1 MQRAGQRPSHIHAD
15 TLLDEIAPWPG
26 IGTAV
31 NCAIDPFLRASELG
45 LTCKTLSQNLCGTVV
60 SELSH
65 KRGSYFNLD
74 VFILCVWV
82 FLLACVFMSVSCM
95 LVLEV
100 SKGQR
105 VPWNWCYRWSW
116 AMVVWGTGD
125 SVLLLFISHKSLISA
140 TCNVIIF
147 SFALTYLSFC
157 NLFLAV
163 LFCF

>member
-82 FLLACVFMSVSCM
+82 FCSHVYLCLFHACWYWRSVKGRGSPGIGAIDGPEPWWSGEQGTVFCYYSFPINLSSLPHVMSSYSP
-95 LVLEV
+95 LP
-100 SKGQR
+100 S
-105 VPWNWCYRWSW
+105 P
-116 AMVVWGTGD
+116 
-125 SVLLLFISHKSLISA
+125 ISPSA
-140 TCNVIIF
+140 TYF
-147 SFALTYLSFC
+147 
-157 NLFLAV
+157 
-163 LFCF
+163 